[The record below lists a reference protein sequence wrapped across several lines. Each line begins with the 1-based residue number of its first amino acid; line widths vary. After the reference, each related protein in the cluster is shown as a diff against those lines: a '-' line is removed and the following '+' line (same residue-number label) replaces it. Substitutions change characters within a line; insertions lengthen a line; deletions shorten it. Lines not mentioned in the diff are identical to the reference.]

1 LCYRTQCVKINGVIS
16 DEHKVSSGIPQGSV
30 LGPLLFI
37 IFINDLPQVC
47 YNLTR
52 LFIFADDAKMYR
64 ELNCISD
71 SDELRQNCQDVFNW
85 SHTWGMKLNASKCKV
100 LSIIKNKNSMQVYD
114 YGFCDKDNVSV
125 VFEHVDSMKD
135 LGVTIDSNLSYSIH
149 IYKKIKTAFKMLAII
164 NRNFSDLDK
173 CSFLLLYKCFVR
185 SHIEYCSSVWNPYK
199 VGIIDDLEKVQKRAT
214 KMIKECKKMSY
225 TERLM
230 FLQLPTLKLRRA
242 RGDMIQVFKI
252 LTGLYDDNI
261 APTLIRNTDG
271 RTRGNSFKLSHIR
284 SHYDFKKY
292 SFCSRVVG
300 LWNALPDSVV
310 TCTSVNSFKNSLDN
324 FWLKEEMYFNYKANL
339 TGMII

>member
-1 LCYRTQCVKINGVIS
+1 
-16 DEHKVSSGIPQGSV
+16 
-30 LGPLLFI
+30 
-37 IFINDLPQVC
+37 
-47 YNLTR
+47 
-52 LFIFADDAKMYR
+52 
-64 ELNCISD
+64 
-71 SDELRQNCQDVFNW
+71 
-85 SHTWGMKLNASKCKV
+85 
-100 LSIIKNKNSMQVYD
+100 
-114 YGFCDKDNVSV
+114 
-125 VFEHVDSMKD
+125 
-135 LGVTIDSNLSYSIH
+135 
-149 IYKKIKTAFKMLAII
+149 
-164 NRNFSDLDK
+164 
-173 CSFLLLYKCFVR
+173 
-185 SHIEYCSSVWNPYK
+185 
-199 VGIIDDLEKVQKRAT
+199 
-214 KMIKECKKMSY
+214 
-225 TERLM
+225 M